1 MCQNGIFFERAD
13 GNALRVSREY
23 LYWSKLARNLSNNI
37 FLFINQ
43 KSVYKLLVTIRT
55 LELTFSLL
63 FITNNFKVIYFQ
75 FALHK
80 TN

>member
-1 MCQNGIFFERAD
+1 MGLEKLRRESV
-13 GNALRVSREY
+13 RVSREY

-37 FLFINQ
+37 FVFINQ
-43 KSVYKLLVTIRT
+43 KSVYKLVVTIRT

-63 FITNNFKVIYFQ
+63 FITNNFIVIYFQ

>member
-1 MCQNGIFFERAD
+1 MGLEKLRRESV
-13 GNALRVSREY
+13 RVSREY

-37 FLFINQ
+37 FVFINQ
-43 KSVYKLLVTIRT
+43 KCVYKLVVTIRT

-63 FITNNFKVIYFQ
+63 FVTSNFKVIYFQ

>member
-1 MCQNGIFFERAD
+1 MGLEKLRRESV
-13 GNALRVSREY
+13 RVSREY

-37 FLFINQ
+37 FVFINQ
-43 KSVYKLLVTIRT
+43 KCVYKLVVTIRT

>member
-1 MCQNGIFFERAD
+1 MGLEKLRRESV
-13 GNALRVSREY
+13 RVSREY

-37 FLFINQ
+37 FVFINQ
-43 KSVYKLLVTIRT
+43 KSVYKLVVTIRT

>member
-1 MCQNGIFFERAD
+1 MGLEKLRRESV
-13 GNALRVSREY
+13 RVSREY

-37 FLFINQ
+37 FVFINQ